1 MNGRNLK
8 ELSAADSLRR
18 LAGVPLGR
26 VVFTR
31 HALPAVRPVN
41 HVVTDG
47 QIVIRSSAGTILSAE
62 VAAFE
67 AVVAFEADELDV
79 EERLGWSV
87 VVTGF
92 AQLVTDPDEA
102 ARLKSMIKPWVT
114 GQLDQVIRIRPQI
127 ITGYELVPAAVP
139 G

>member
-1 MNGRNLK
+1 MNCRKLK

-18 LAGVPLGR
+18 LASVPLGR

-41 HVVTDG
+41 HLVTDG
-47 QIVIRSSAGTILSAE
+47 QIVIRSSTGTILSAE

-102 ARLKSMIKPWVT
+102 TRLKSMIQPWVM
-114 GQLDQVIRIRPQI
+114 GEMDQVIRIRPEI
-127 ITGYELVPAAVP
+127 ITGYELVPAA

>member
-26 VVFTR
+26 VIFTR

-41 HVVTDG
+41 HVVADG

-62 VAAFE
+62 VAAFQ

-79 EERLGWSV
+79 EERLGWNV

-92 AQLVTDPDEA
+92 AQLVQDPGEA
-102 ARLKSMIKPWVT
+102 ARLKSMIKPWVM

-127 ITGYELVPAAVP
+127 ITGYELVPATVP

>member
-1 MNGRNLK
+1 MNGRHLK
-8 ELSAADSLRR
+8 ELSAADALRR
-18 LAGVPLGR
+18 LAGVPVGR

-41 HVVTDG
+41 HIVTDG

-62 VAAFE
+62 AAAFE

-92 AQLVTDPDEA
+92 AQLVRDPAEA
-102 ARLKSMIKPWVT
+102 ARLKSMIKPWVV
-114 GQLDQVIRIRPQI
+114 GRLDQVIRIRPQI
-127 ITGYELVPAAVP
+127 ITGYELIPAAVP

>member
-18 LAGVPLGR
+18 LADVPLGR

-41 HVVTDG
+41 HVVIDG

-62 VAAFE
+62 VAAVE

-92 AQLVTDPDEA
+92 AELVQDPGEV
-102 ARLKSMIKPWVT
+102 ARLRSMITPWVT

-127 ITGYELVPAAVP
+127 ITGYELVP

>member
-79 EERLGWSV
+79 EERLGWNV

-92 AQLVTDPDEA
+92 AQLVQDPGEA
-102 ARLKSMIKPWVT
+102 ARLKSMIKPWMT

-127 ITGYELVPAAVP
+127 ITGYELVPATVP

>member
-8 ELSAADSLRR
+8 ELSAADALRR

-41 HVVTDG
+41 HIVTDG

-79 EERLGWSV
+79 KERLGWSV

-92 AQLVTDPDEA
+92 AQLVRDPGEA
-102 ARLKSMIKPWVT
+102 ARLKSRIKPWVM

-127 ITGYELVPAAVP
+127 ITGYELVPEAVP
-139 G
+139 R